1 MKKYLIGCLFLI
13 MNSVLSCKQE
23 TKNSIYPSNDLV
35 IEHHNDWAIKQYPK
49 RIKEFKNDP
58 LQKGDIV
65 LLGDSITEGGNDWS
79 EKLGVANAKNRGIS
93 GDITYGVLQRLEEII
108 ESKPEKVF
116 VLIGVNDLFN
126 YIANEGIPSVNY
138 VESNIIEICIQIR
151 KRSPKTV
158 VYLQSLLPTATAQ
171 VNKEILKVNTTIKKN
186 EALGLYQVID
196 LHASFINNKGF
207 LKEAFTY
214 DGLHLNDKGYEVW
227 VNVLKSYL
235 ETSN

>member
-13 MNSVLSCKQE
+13 MNSTLSCEQE
-23 TKNSIYPSNDLV
+23 IKKPLYPSENLV

-49 RIKEFKNDP
+49 RIKEFRNDP

-79 EKLGVANAKNRGIS
+79 EKLDVTNVKNRGIS

-108 ESKPEKVF
+108 ESKPQKVF

-126 YIANEGIPSVNY
+126 YVAHEGIPSVEY
-138 VESNIIEICIQIR
+138 VENNIIKICKQIR
-151 KRSPKTV
+151 KRSPKTT
-158 VYLQSLLPTATAQ
+158 VYLQSLLPTATAE
-171 VNKEILKVNTTIKKN
+171 VNKEILKVNTTIKKS

-196 LHASFINNKGF
+196 LYASFVNKKGF

-214 DGLHLNDKGYEVW
+214 DGLHLNEKGYEVW
-227 VNVLKSYL
+227 VGVLKL
-235 ETSN
+235 FLF